1 MKTKSVQLPG
11 VSQEEEDKL
20 FQENLDK
27 KRVELDEREAE
38 LRKKT
43 LGEIESSKEKTP
55 RRAVSRVRVE
65 REGRRSGLRF

>member
-43 LGEIESSKEKTP
+43 LGELEASKAKTP
-55 RRAVSRVRVE
+55 RRAVPRVRVE
-65 REGRRSGLRF
+65 REDRRTGLRF